1 MEGQTIFEKIEA
13 IKMPVRLLIFFG
25 SIALLAGAFIYF
37 IYLPK
42 SEEIKKSKASIVEI
56 DSKLKLAK
64 AQRAKLPA
72 AQKRKEEVD
81 AQFNE
86 ALKMLPNSKEI
97 PSLLTKVSELASD
110 SNLDAFG
117 GFTPKPEVE
126 KEFYVE
132 VPISLEVRGTYHN
145 VAVFFDKVGHME
157 RIMNIRN
164 VSMKPVSDRST
175 ILTIT
180 CDAITYRFKGK

>member
-1 MEGQTIFEKIEA
+1 MEGQTIFEKIET
-13 IKMPVRLLIFFG
+13 IKMPIRLLIFFG
-25 SIALLAGAFIYF
+25 SIALLAGAFIYL

-42 SEEIKKSKASIVEI
+42 SEEIKKSTASIVEL

-64 AQRAKLPA
+64 AERAKLPA
-72 AQKRKEEVD
+72 TQKRKEEVD
-81 AQFNE
+81 LQFNE

-97 PSLLTKVSELASD
+97 PSLLTKVSELAND
-110 SNLDAFG
+110 SNLEAFG
-117 GFTPKPEVE
+117 GFTPKAEAE

-132 VPISLEVRGTYHN
+132 VPISLEVKGTYHN

-164 VSMKPVSDRST
+164 VSMKPVSERST
-175 ILTIT
+175 ILITT

>member
-1 MEGQTIFEKIEA
+1 MEGQAIFEKIES
-13 IKMPVRLLIFFG
+13 IKMPVRLLIFIGTISLFM
-25 SIALLAGAFIYF
+25 GAFIWF

-42 SEEIKKSKASIVEI
+42 SEQVKKTRVSIDEL
-56 DSKLKLAK
+56 DKQLKQARV
-64 AQRAKLPA
+64 QRAKLPET
-72 AQKRKEEVD
+72 QRKEQEVD
-81 AQFNE
+81 SQLNE

-97 PSLLTKVSELASD
+97 PSLLTKVSELAND
-110 SNLDAFG
+110 SELDAFG
-117 GFTPKPEVE
+117 GFTPKPEIV
-126 KEFYVE
+126 KEFYIE

-164 VSMKPVSDRST
+164 VSMKPVSERST
-175 ILTIT
+175 TLVTT

>member
-1 MEGQTIFEKIEA
+1 MDGQTFFDKVET
-13 IKMPVRLLIFFG
+13 IKLPFRLLICFG
-25 SIALLAGAFIYF
+25 SIAIIIGAFVYF
-37 IYLPK
+37 IYIPK
-42 SEEIKKSKASIVEI
+42 SEEIKKSKAAIVELEN
-56 DSKLKLAK
+56 KLKLAK
-64 AQRAKLPA
+64 AERAKLPKT
-72 AQKRKEEVD
+72 QKRKEEVD

-97 PSLLTKVSELASD
+97 PSLLTKVSELAND

-117 GFTPKPEVE
+117 GFTPKAEVS
-126 KEFYVE
+126 KEFYIE

-157 RIMNIRN
+157 RIMNIQN
-164 VSMKPVSDRST
+164 VSMKPVSERST
-175 ILTIT
+175 ILVTT